1 MTALITPITAS
12 TVKSPCTNVCKIHQP
27 TGWCEGCA
35 RTIPEITVWS
45 KSADDVR
52 LEILARLP
60 PRREQLLALGI
71 FSAAEQTH
79 EP

>member
-1 MTALITPITAS
+1 MTAVVSPSA
-12 TVKSPCTNVCKIHQP
+12 VKSPCTNVCKIHQP

-35 RTIPEITVWS
+35 RSIPEIKAWS
-45 KSADDVR
+45 KSDDVAR
-52 LEILARLP
+52 LQIMGRLP

-71 FSAAEQTH
+71 CSAAEPTH

>member
-1 MTALITPITAS
+1 MTAGVTTPSA
-12 TVKSPCTNVCKIHQP
+12 VQSPCTNVCKIHQP

-45 KSADDVR
+45 KSADDVK

-60 PRREQLLALGI
+60 PLREQLLDLVI